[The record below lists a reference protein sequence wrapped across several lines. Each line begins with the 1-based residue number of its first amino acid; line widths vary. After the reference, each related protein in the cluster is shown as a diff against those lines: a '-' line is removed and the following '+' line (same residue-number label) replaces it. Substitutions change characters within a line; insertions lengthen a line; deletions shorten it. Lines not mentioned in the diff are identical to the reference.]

1 MKCAKIQRKQ
11 EIPKSF
17 SRNCRK
23 IPKSLLR
30 HRSFDNYYTN
40 ILATNHVVSLLTAAW
55 NTLTFTKFWKSG
67 FVKYVCTNS
76 VFSSGM
82 AATMLMMSSLKVI

>member
-11 EIPKSF
+11 EIPKSFSRNCRKIPKSF

-40 ILATNHVVSLLTAAW
+40 ILATNHVVILLTGA
-55 NTLTFTKFWKSG
+55 
-67 FVKYVCTNS
+67 
-76 VFSSGM
+76 
-82 AATMLMMSSLKVI
+82 